1 VDAQVHMILSQEVVS
16 VVTTSKTLKFM
27 GNLQGHS
34 VVILINSE
42 RSHSFVNATLA
53 ADLSKVSALQKPL
66 SVQVAN
72 GQVMQCNSECR
83 QVELVIPDMEFQ
95 ADRKVLPLPYYDVIL
110 DINGRLV
117 QLQRVH
123 PSLLAFSVVEV
134 LLISSS

>member
-1 VDAQVHMILSQEVVS
+1 
-16 VVTTSKTLKFM
+16 
-27 GNLQGHS
+27 
-34 VVILINSE
+34 
-42 RSHSFVNATLA
+42 VNATLA
-53 ADLSKVSALQKPL
+53 ADLSEVSALQKPL

-72 GQVMQCNSECR
+72 GQVMQCNSECW

-110 DINGRLV
+110 GIDWLEHYSPMKIDWLNKWTVVDINGRLV
-117 QLQRVH
+117 QLQRVQ